1 VATWNIH
8 GCVGVDRRRDPERV
22 AGVLR
27 EIDADVVALQE
38 VEKNG
43 FEGAGHQAGFLAEA
57 LAMVP
62 IEGPT
67 RLLTRGHYG
76 NALLTR
82 LPILRERRIDLTVAR
97 REPRAALDVDLGWGD
112 RTVRVIATHLG
123 LNAYERREQ
132 VTRLLD
138 ALDSHAAEL
147 TVVLGDFNTWFPG
160 SRAAHRLDLRMG
172 HGVAPAAYPSWR
184 PVFSPDRIWA
194 RPRETLREARA
205 HASATAR
212 RSSDHLPVCAVFGL
226 IEARFDIGG
235 RLYNDLSES

>member
-1 VATWNIH
+1 LTVATWNIH
-8 GCVGVDRRRDPERV
+8 GCVGVDRRRDPGRV

-38 VEKNG
+38 VEKDG
-43 FEGAGHQAGFLAEA
+43 LEGDGHQAGFLAGS

-67 RLLTRGHYG
+67 RLLTGGHYG

-82 LPILRERRIDLTVAR
+82 LPLLRQARIDLTVAP
-97 REPRAALDVDLGWGD
+97 REPRAALDVDLAWGD

-123 LNAYERREQ
+123 LNAYERQEQ
-132 VTRLLD
+132 VSRLLE
-138 ALDSHAAEL
+138 ALDRDPAEL
-147 TVVLGDFNTWFPG
+147 TVLLGDFNTWFPG
-160 SRAAHRLDLRMG
+160 SRAARRLNRRFG
-172 HGVAPAAYPSWR
+172 HGVAPPAYPSWR

-194 RPRETLREARA
+194 EPREALREARA

-212 RSSDHLPVCAVFGL
+212 RSSDHLPVCAAFGMNGQAL
-226 IEARFDIGG
+226 
-235 RLYNDLSES
+235 